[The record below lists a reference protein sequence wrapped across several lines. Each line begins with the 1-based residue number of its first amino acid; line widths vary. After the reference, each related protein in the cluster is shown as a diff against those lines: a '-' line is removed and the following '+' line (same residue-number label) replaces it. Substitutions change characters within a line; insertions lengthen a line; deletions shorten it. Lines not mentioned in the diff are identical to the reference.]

1 MVANPLQVARSMVAR
16 QEVDLG
22 NYARTL
28 SKKRPEELT
37 PGERRALIVKRE
49 MVTEA
54 RKILAQRE
62 EEHARGSDDADSS
75 DPDGSLAASA

>member
-1 MVANPLQVARSMVAR
+1 MVANPLQVARSRVAR
-16 QEVDLG
+16 DEVDLG
-22 NYARTL
+22 TYARTL

-37 PGERRALIVKRE
+37 AGEKRALIVKRE
-49 MVTEA
+49 MVAEA
-54 RKILAQRE
+54 RRLLALRE